1 MENTAKH
8 LKEMN
13 EKFQDLK
20 MKTEAIKKTQIK
32 EIQGMENLA
41 KRTGTV
47 EESFT
52 NRIQVR
58 RENVRHIRYDRKKL
72 KYGQSKCYI

>member
-1 MENTAKH
+1 LDVAFKQGTNIRKEIMENTAKH

-32 EIQGMENLA
+32 EI
-41 KRTGTV
+41 
-47 EESFT
+47 
-52 NRIQVR
+52 
-58 RENVRHIRYDRKKL
+58 
-72 KYGQSKCYI
+72 